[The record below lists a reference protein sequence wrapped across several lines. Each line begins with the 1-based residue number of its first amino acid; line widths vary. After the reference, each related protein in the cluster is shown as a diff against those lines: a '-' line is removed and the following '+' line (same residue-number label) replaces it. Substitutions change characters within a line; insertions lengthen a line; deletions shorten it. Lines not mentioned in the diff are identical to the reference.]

1 MEKLGCK
8 DIISQI
14 SLTFHPNTKEHV
26 FFSATHGAFE
36 SQTNHMLGYK
46 ARLSKDRKI
55 KITAFTLSD
64 YNETKL
70 DF

>member
-14 SLTFHPNTKEHV
+14 SLTFHPNTKEHA

-55 KITAFTLSD
+55 KITAFTLTTMKQS
-64 YNETKL
+64 
-70 DF
+70 